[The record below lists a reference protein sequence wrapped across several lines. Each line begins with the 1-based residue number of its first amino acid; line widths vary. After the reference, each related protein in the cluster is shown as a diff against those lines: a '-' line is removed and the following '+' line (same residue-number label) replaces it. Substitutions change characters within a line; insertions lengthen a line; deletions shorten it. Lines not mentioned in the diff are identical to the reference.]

1 MQTSGFLV
9 EFNFLLLK
17 GSAVVSISFT
27 RQNFCK
33 HLMCT
38 SASNA
43 FAGGYPSVVRGE
55 FGC

>member
-1 MQTSGFLV
+1 M

-38 SASNA
+38 SASKA